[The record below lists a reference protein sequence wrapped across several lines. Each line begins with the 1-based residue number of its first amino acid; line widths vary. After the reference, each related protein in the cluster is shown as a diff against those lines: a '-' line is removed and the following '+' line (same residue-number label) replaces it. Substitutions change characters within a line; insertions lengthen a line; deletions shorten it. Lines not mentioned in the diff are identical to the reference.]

1 MSIEIA
7 AKVTPQGPLSDVQK
21 EQTAEA
27 RGKEVLAESLNGSNR
42 AQAEEAAKSQSE
54 KEQETPLETKG
65 IGEVVDKLNEVLEVT
80 NRQLQFKVDDEAQ
93 RTVISVLDQESGE
106 KIRQIPSEDVL
117 RLVSRMREMGDGVDK
132 AVGVLIDS
140 KI

>member
-1 MSIEIA
+1 MSIEITT
-7 AKVTPQGPLSDVQK
+7 KVNTQNPLREALK
-21 EQTAEA
+21 EQTQAA
-27 RGKEVLAESLNGSNR
+27 RGSEVLAESLQGSGR
-42 AQAEEAAKSQSE
+42 QKAEKGENSNTKNSQE
-54 KEQETPLETKG
+54 NPLEAKE
-65 IGEVVDKLNEVLEVT
+65 IGEVVEKLNEVLEVG
-80 NRQLQFKVDDEAQ
+80 NRQLQFRVDNDAN

-106 KIRQIPSEDVL
+106 KIRQIPSEEVL

>member
-1 MSIEIA
+1 MSIEIT
-7 AKVTPQGPLSDVQK
+7 AKVNSQNPLREALK
-21 EQTAEA
+21 EQTEQA
-27 RGKEVLAESLNGSNR
+27 RGTEVLAESLQGSGR
-42 AQAEEAAKSQSE
+42 QKEADQAQKT
-54 KEQETPLETKG
+54 EQELPLEAKE
-65 IGEVVDKLNEVLEVT
+65 IGEVVEKLNEVLEVG
-80 NRQLQFKVDDEAQ
+80 NRQLQFRVDNDAN

-117 RLVSRMREMGDGVDK
+117 RLVSRMQEMGDGVEK

>member
-7 AKVTPQGPLSDVQK
+7 GKINPESPLQDVRKEQK
-21 EQTAEA
+21 EVTQGREL
-27 RGKEVLAESLNGSNR
+27 LAESLNGSSRN
-42 AQAEEAAKSQSE
+42 QAEKVANPLS
-54 KEQETPLETKG
+54 KEEQQNPLETKG

-80 NRQLQFKVDDEAQ
+80 NRQLQFRVDDESQ

-106 KIRQIPSEDVL
+106 KIRQIPSEEVL
-117 RLVSRMREMGDGVDK
+117 RLVSRMQEMGDGVDK
-132 AVGVLIDS
+132 AVGILIDS

>member
-1 MSIEIA
+1 MSIEITT
-7 AKVTPQGPLSDVQK
+7 KVNSQSPLREAFKD
-21 EQTAEA
+21 QTQDA
-27 RGKEVLAESLNGSNR
+27 RGSEVLAESLQGSGR
-42 AQAEEAAKSQSE
+42 QKVE
-54 KEQETPLETKG
+54 KGESSAGKNSRENPLEAKE
-65 IGEVVDKLNEVLEVT
+65 IGEVVDKLNEVLDVG
-80 NRQLQFKVDDEAQ
+80 NRQLQFRIDNDAN

-106 KIRQIPSEDVL
+106 KIRQIPSEEVL